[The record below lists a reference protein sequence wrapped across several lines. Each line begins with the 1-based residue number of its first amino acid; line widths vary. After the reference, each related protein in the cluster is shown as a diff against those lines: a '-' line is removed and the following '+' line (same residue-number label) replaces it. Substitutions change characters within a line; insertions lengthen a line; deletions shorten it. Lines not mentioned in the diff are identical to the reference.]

1 MDYVKDIVG
10 NKVHVGDEVIYSEYK
25 GGFERAEV
33 IKIHPHSVTISLT
46 RHSMFTNKTYTT
58 EKPCVSRFIKVV
70 KEEK

>member
-25 GGFERAEV
+25 GGFERGEV
-33 IKIHPHSVTISLT
+33 TKLHPHSVTIELV
-46 RHSMFTNKTYTT
+46 RHSYFSGTHLV

-70 KEEK
+70 KEET